1 MIIKVSVINCL
12 KKPSGICS
20 KSTEIRA
27 MNKKISI
34 KTDNP
39 ALYGLLNSDLPYG
52 VQIISDSPY
61 EGRGLE
67 LSRTTNIQIVAD
79 FAAIEKDNFVAWLIS
94 RTRVFEGD
102 HKIKINRQRIPV
114 NNPEAVELIT
124 KEIEDEE

>member
-1 MIIKVSVINCL
+1 
-12 KKPSGICS
+12 
-20 KSTEIRA
+20 

-34 KTDNP
+34 TTDNY

-52 VQIISDSPY
+52 VQIVSDSPY
-61 EGRGLE
+61 KGGGFE
-67 LSRTTNIQIVAD
+67 LSRTTDIQIVAD

-114 NNPEAVELIT
+114 NNPEAVKLLA
-124 KEIEDEE
+124 KEIGDEE

>member
-1 MIIKVSVINCL
+1 
-12 KKPSGICS
+12 
-20 KSTEIRA
+20 

-39 ALYGLLNSDLPYG
+39 ALYGLLNSDLPDG

-61 EGRGLE
+61 EGRGFE

-94 RTRVFEGD
+94 RTRLFEGD

-114 NNPEAVELIT
+114 NNPEAVELLI
-124 KEIEDEE
+124 KEIEDEG

>member
-1 MIIKVSVINCL
+1 
-12 KKPSGICS
+12 
-20 KSTEIRA
+20 

-34 KTDNP
+34 TTDNY

-52 VQIISDSPY
+52 VQIVSDSPY
-61 EGRGLE
+61 RGGGFE

-94 RTRVFEGD
+94 RTRLFEGD

>member
-1 MIIKVSVINCL
+1 
-12 KKPSGICS
+12 
-20 KSTEIRA
+20 

-52 VQIISDSPY
+52 VQIVSESPY
-61 EGRGLE
+61 KEGGFE
-67 LSRTTNIQIVAD
+67 LSRTVDIQIVAN

-94 RTRVFEGD
+94 RTRLFEGN
-102 HKIKINRQRIPV
+102 HMIKINRQQIPF
-114 NNPEAVELIT
+114 NNSEAGEILI